1 VFKNLAN
8 QKVAVYARNVV
19 TDQPYT
25 GGAATITA
33 QYSKDGAACGA
44 TTDENPTELDAVD
57 TPGIYIFDFADAG
70 DSNAD
75 MIVLSAVS
83 TTANIQIEP
92 LIIYTQTVMRGTDSA
107 ALATVCTEVRLA
119 RLDATVSSTVAA
131 TAAAVLDA
139 ASAAHL
145 GAGTIGAKIASSGAH
160 IDVDFRN
167 ISVRGD

>member
-1 VFKNLAN
+1 VFKNVAS

-25 GGAATITA
+25 GGAATISA

-44 TTDENPTELDAVD
+44 TTDVNPTELDAAD
-57 TPGIYIFDFADAG
+57 APGIYIFDFADAG

-107 ALATVCTEVRLA
+107 ALAASYTDGRAALLENMDVP
-119 RLDATVSSTVAA
+119 VSSVGNSEDTIENSESQVYNIDTADGSTV
-131 TAAAVLDA
+131 VNEE
-139 ASAAHL
+139 S
-145 GAGTIGAKIASSGAH
+145 
-160 IDVDFRN
+160 
-167 ISVRGD
+167 

>member
-1 VFKNLAN
+1 
-8 QKVAVYARNVV
+8 
-19 TDQPYT
+19 
-25 GGAATITA
+25 GAATITA

-107 ALATVCTEVRLA
+107 ALATVCTETRLA
-119 RLDATVSSTVAA
+119 RLDAAISSINTAIA
-131 TAAAVLDA
+131 TL
-139 ASAAHL
+139 SH
-145 GAGTIGAKIASSGAH
+145 
-160 IDVDFRN
+160 
-167 ISVRGD
+167 SVRIDKHKSVT

>member
-1 VFKNLAN
+1 VFKNIAS

-25 GGAATITA
+25 GGAATISA

-44 TTDENPTELDAVD
+44 TTDVNPTELDAAD
-57 TPGIYIFDFADAG
+57 TPGIYIFDFVDAG

-107 ALATVCTEVRLA
+107 ALTALFTAIKGEGWTTDETLKAIKAAVDSVGATEHTIENSEPRVYNTHW
-119 RLDATVSSTVAA
+119 DDGSTVENQE
-131 TAAAVLDA
+131 
-139 ASAAHL
+139 S
-145 GAGTIGAKIASSGAH
+145 
-160 IDVDFRN
+160 
-167 ISVRGD
+167 